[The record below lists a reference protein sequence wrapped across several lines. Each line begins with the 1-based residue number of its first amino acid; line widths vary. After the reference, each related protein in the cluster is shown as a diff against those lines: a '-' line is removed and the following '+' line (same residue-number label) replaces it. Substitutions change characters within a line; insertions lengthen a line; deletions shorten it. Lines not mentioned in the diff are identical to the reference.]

1 MCWSLISLTIFQGLL
16 VAVGAQRCQTTSLTK
31 CVTDSISLPGND
43 PSSSMK
49 RATWKAKYQDG
60 DWIVAGHCVH
70 LKGCTK
76 HITVLPDGT
85 RVRIGSNGSLIVERT
100 SNQRNV
106 TGKLQFLFDDL
117 KRRHIF
123 KVNFT
128 VHCICTRAGANLNV
142 SQAVEELFSKEDFGE
157 VYLFDANGTQFAIIH
172 SDKTVWLRNESH
184 SPNTAYRKKVTIMK
198 GSLMFHAINQEDNG
212 TTIILQALLNSSSE
226 QTITRLGA
234 LSRKTMRIFLCNSP
248 ERSGTSQGSTLYPEH
263 FDYTSSSSTSGLNE
277 RTKSISSSS
286 TPGLTSK
293 AEKITVDTAWYK
305 ELWGIIFIIL
315 VALLLIAGTPIFIV
329 FLINTINNRNTDPP
343 SDIPQGVLALSLGQQ
358 GSSARTTEMATA
370 TSEKK

>member
-1 MCWSLISLTIFQGLL
+1 MVHLPLLSGRPGDSRIIRESWLVCAMLFYSAVRIDSVQSMTVSQSRKSLLLLFLTGLL

-106 TGKLQFLFDDL
+106 TGKFQFLFDDL

-128 VHCICTRAGANLNV
+128 VHCKFSLFVFFVLKISYLFLNV
-142 SQAVEELFSKEDFGE
+142 F
-157 VYLFDANGTQFAIIH
+157 
-172 SDKTVWLRNESH
+172 
-184 SPNTAYRKKVTIMK
+184 
-198 GSLMFHAINQEDNG
+198 
-212 TTIILQALLNSSSE
+212 
-226 QTITRLGA
+226 
-234 LSRKTMRIFLCNSP
+234 
-248 ERSGTSQGSTLYPEH
+248 
-263 FDYTSSSSTSGLNE
+263 
-277 RTKSISSSS
+277 
-286 TPGLTSK
+286 
-293 AEKITVDTAWYK
+293 
-305 ELWGIIFIIL
+305 
-315 VALLLIAGTPIFIV
+315 
-329 FLINTINNRNTDPP
+329 
-343 SDIPQGVLALSLGQQ
+343 
-358 GSSARTTEMATA
+358 
-370 TSEKK
+370 